1 MSRYVVFS
9 DENDFPHDRFDFVT
23 IDGTRFSCNGQQQIF
38 HSIVLSHKNAF
49 NYLEANQYGG
59 ITSLLNKLNSGDP
72 SVSSVWTSEKWLN
85 GQIDIP
91 LQQSSQTIRML
102 PVHSIRN
109 GSIHRWDAIID
120 TQPKF

>member
-1 MSRYVVFS
+1 MMPVA
-9 DENDFPHDRFDFVT
+9 
-23 IDGTRFSCNGQQQIF
+23 
-38 HSIVLSHKNAF
+38 HKNGF
-49 NYLEANQYGG
+49 IYLEANQYGG

-85 GQIDIP
+85 GQVDTFYP
-91 LQQSSQTIRML
+91 TNQTIRML

-120 TQPKF
+120 TAARF